1 MRFIADLHIHSKY
14 SRATSKDMDVDH
26 LNKWAKIKGIKVL
39 GTGDFTHHLWV
50 KELKRKLEPAESG
63 LFKIKKKVKSSLAD
77 NDWLPKNG
85 NSKIDKDVRFLL
97 SSEISCIYSK
107 NNRVRKIHL
116 IILAPDFRAV
126 EKINIRL
133 GWIGNLKSDGRP
145 ILGLDAKE
153 LAKIA
158 MDASKRCLVIPA
170 HCLLPDTFIHA
181 NNSIK
186 KIKDIKKGDLVFTH
200 NNIYRRVK
208 KTYKR
213 SYKGKIYN
221 IRPYYFRI
229 GLKTTDEHPFYAIK
243 TFNQCSNMTHSICK
257 SSCAYIK
264 KRNCPHKYFENYKPQ
279 WISAKN
285 IKKGDVLIF
294 PRFNN
299 KTKDKKEIKLS
310 QYLDKKDYVLDG
322 KLIKPN
328 GSRAIRIPN
337 KIKINKDFCR
347 LVGYYLAEG
356 YTDNRDSI
364 SFCFN
369 RKERKY
375 LEDLKKLMESIFG
388 LASPR
393 IYKRKNTESIEIIYF
408 SKILAKIFS
417 QLFYNNLEIRRAH
430 TKCFPFWML
439 ELSLEKQVEI
449 FRGWWRGDAGY
460 TVSRELMNQMKVIT
474 LRLGI
479 IPSIREELKDKFNE
493 KKHKIK
499 KENRII
505 KAQHNLFGFSNLSF
519 FKDTFN
525 LLKEPEFK
533 RFKTKLKRRHGW
545 IDDKYIYLPVRD
557 IEITNYQGQVYN
569 LEVEKD
575 NSYVSEFAAVH
586 NCWTPWF
593 SLFGSMSGFDSIE
606 ECFEEY
612 SKYIYAGE
620 TGLSSD
626 PAMNWRLSALDKI
639 ALISNSDAHSPSKI
653 GREANVFDTN
663 MTYNGIANA
672 IKSKDPKKFLET
684 IEFFPEEGKYYHDGH
699 RKCKVNLTPK
709 ESKKLKNICP
719 KCKKPLTIGVLH
731 RVDDLADR
739 KEGEKPN
746 KAIPF
751 RHIIPLEEII
761 ADVKGVGPNTKTV
774 QEEYKNM
781 IKRFGSEFKILLDL
795 DIEEINKSGLID
807 IAEGINRVRQGKVH
821 IEAGHDGEFGKI
833 QIFKDKE
840 RKKFF
845 KQVSLF

>member
-39 GTGDFTHHLWV
+39 GTGDFTHHLWL

-63 LFKIKKKVKSSLAD
+63 LFKIRKKVKSSLAN

-107 NNRVRKIHL
+107 NGRVRKIHL

-126 EKINIRL
+126 EKINTRL

-153 LAKIA
+153 LTKIA
-158 MDASKRCLVIPA
+158 MDASKRCLVIPS
-170 HCLLPDTFIHA
+170 HI
-181 NNSIK
+181 
-186 KIKDIKKGDLVFTH
+186 
-200 NNIYRRVK
+200 
-208 KTYKR
+208 
-213 SYKGKIYN
+213 
-221 IRPYYFRI
+221 
-229 GLKTTDEHPFYAIK
+229 
-243 TFNQCSNMTHSICK
+243 
-257 SSCAYIK
+257 
-264 KRNCPHKYFENYKPQ
+264 
-279 WISAKN
+279 
-285 IKKGDVLIF
+285 
-294 PRFNN
+294 
-299 KTKDKKEIKLS
+299 
-310 QYLDKKDYVLDG
+310 
-322 KLIKPN
+322 
-328 GSRAIRIPN
+328 
-337 KIKINKDFCR
+337 
-347 LVGYYLAEG
+347 
-356 YTDNRDSI
+356 
-364 SFCFN
+364 
-369 RKERKY
+369 
-375 LEDLKKLMESIFG
+375 
-388 LASPR
+388 
-393 IYKRKNTESIEIIYF
+393 
-408 SKILAKIFS
+408 
-417 QLFYNNLEIRRAH
+417 
-430 TKCFPFWML
+430 
-439 ELSLEKQVEI
+439 
-449 FRGWWRGDAGY
+449 
-460 TVSRELMNQMKVIT
+460 
-474 LRLGI
+474 
-479 IPSIREELKDKFNE
+479 
-493 KKHKIK
+493 
-499 KENRII
+499 
-505 KAQHNLFGFSNLSF
+505 
-519 FKDTFN
+519 
-525 LLKEPEFK
+525 
-533 RFKTKLKRRHGW
+533 
-545 IDDKYIYLPVRD
+545 
-557 IEITNYQGQVYN
+557 
-569 LEVEKD
+569 
-575 NSYVSEFAAVH
+575 
-586 NCWTPWF
+586 WTPWF

-612 SKYIYAGE
+612 SKYIYAVE

-639 ALISNSDAHSPSKI
+639 VLISNSDAHSPSKI

-684 IEFFPEEGKYYHDGH
+684 IEFFPEEGKYHHDGH

-746 KAIPF
+746 KVIPF
-751 RHIIPLEEII
+751 KHIIPLEEII

-795 DIEEINKSGLID
+795 DIEEIKRAGLID
-807 IAEGINRVRQGKVH
+807 IAEGINRVRQDKVH